1 MRGGEEVSDN
11 DAILL
16 AELERDEGFRAKPY
30 KCTAGFN
37 TVGIGRNLDAR
48 GITREEA
55 LFLAKNDVEL
65 CKAQLDK
72 HLPWWR
78 MLDEVRQRVLINM
91 AFNLGINGLL
101 GFKNTLAAVKAKNW
115 QAASQG
121 MLGSKWADQVGAR
134 AQRLAKMM
142 RTGSV

>member
-1 MRGGEEVSDN
+1 MTTIGDN

-30 KCTAGFN
+30 KCSEGFN
-37 TVGIGRNLDAR
+37 TLGIGRNLDAR

-55 LFLAKNDVEL
+55 LFLAKNDIEL
-65 CKAQLDK
+65 CKAQLDNA
-72 HLPWWR
+72 LPWWR
-78 MLDEVRQRVLINM
+78 MLDPVRARVLVNM
-91 AFNLGINGLL
+91 TFNLGINGLL

-115 QAASQG
+115 AAASQG
-121 MLGSKWADQVGAR
+121 MLSSRWAEQTGAR

-142 RTGSV
+142 RTGSI